1 MPTKY
6 GRSTPVVAETPSS
19 VVAETPSVVAETTS
33 VVAETAAGIDVSSF
47 GPRPPSALE
56 RATNLSMTVQ
66 SKAGELRKVRPYNQP
81 CCVCGDTVPI
91 VEDKTQRITVGQYEP
106 LVAIHRGPGGAMEY
120 FHRDCFI
127 WKHGALDKRRRK
139 LHLIDWVPWHYLN
152 RNVLTNIVEH
162 AAAERDGRPAKR
174 RRTQDY
180 EFVFYPHDS

>member
-1 MPTKY
+1 MPTKH

-19 VVAETPSVVAETTS
+19 VVAETPSVVAET
-33 VVAETAAGIDVSSF
+33 AAGIDVSSF
-47 GPRPPSALE
+47 GPWPPSALE

-66 SKAGELRKVRPYNQP
+66 SKAGELREVRPYNQP

-91 VEDKTQRITVGQYEP
+91 VERRSAPVETLRIPGCQYEP

-139 LHLIDWVPWHYLN
+139 LHLIDWAPWHYLN
-152 RNVLTNIVEH
+152 RNVLTNIVED
-162 AAAERDGRPAKR
+162 AAAERDGRPTKR

-180 EFVFYPHDS
+180 EFAWYSHDS